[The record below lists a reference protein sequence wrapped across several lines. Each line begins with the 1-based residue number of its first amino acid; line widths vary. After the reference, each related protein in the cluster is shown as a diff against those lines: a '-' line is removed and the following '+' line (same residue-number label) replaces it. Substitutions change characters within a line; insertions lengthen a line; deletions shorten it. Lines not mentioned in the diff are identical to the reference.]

1 MTRTFFRILK
11 SNNLK
16 CLPIIFQSFL
26 KEQNFSITNP
36 NIKFCED
43 IKDYNF
49 KLLYKYYFEF
59 QNSCVQ
65 PCDFLQYEGSVRPWS
80 GWVSTPK
87 VTAVYYQIVANDI
100 EVREE
105 YLIYGLEGL
114 IGSTGGT
121 LSLFIG
127 FSFLDTI
134 KHFLYKLKNYLMK
147 RLDLVK

>member
-1 MTRTFFRILK
+1 M
-11 SNNLK
+11 
-16 CLPIIFQSFL
+16 
-26 KEQNFSITNP
+26 
-36 NIKFCED
+36 
-43 IKDYNF
+43 
-49 KLLYKYYFEF
+49 
-59 QNSCVQ
+59 
-65 PCDFLQYEGSVRPWS
+65 
-80 GWVSTPK
+80 
-87 VTAVYYQIVANDI
+87 TAVYYQIVANDI